1 MSKGNVLIMGNSGV
15 GKSTLVNA
23 VLGEEKAVT
32 SFGTEGMTKGIKI
45 YESENPEVPFRLIDT
60 QGFEP
65 AKFPHFEPETVRMVK
80 KWSKEQAKDG
90 NPDTDVSMIWFCI
103 DGTAAKLFPD
113 TVKNLLG
120 AVKIWKGT
128 PIIAVIT
135 KSYSKPDR
143 VKNIAMINEAFEK
156 ASKTVRPAAIIP
168 VVADAYYLDDV
179 NFAPPEGITD
189 LITKTNEL
197 LPEGIRAA
205 ASAVADYTLNRKR
218 FLAKGVVSGATAA
231 AAAIGAA
238 PLPLADAAVL
248 GPLEVGLINGIAK
261 IYGIGGKK
269 EQLELLKNTILEVGT
284 VSTAAKSLVSMI
296 KAIPGIGLGASVVNA
311 VVSGTIVAALG
322 IGSINVFEQIYLGQ
336 KSLDDIDWV
345 KKALESELGQTLI
358 EKVMAAIQNLTN
370 SSSAG
375 EIATVIID
383 AILGN
388 KKQ

>member
-120 AVKIWKGT
+120 TVKIWKGT

-231 AAAIGAA
+231 AAAIGAV

-261 IYGIGGKK
+261 IYGIGGQK
-269 EQLELLKNTILEVGT
+269 EQLELLKNTVLEVGT
-284 VSTAAKSLVSMI
+284 VSTAAKSIVSMI

-370 SSSAG
+370 SSSAT

-383 AILGN
+383 ALLGN

>member
-269 EQLELLKNTILEVGT
+269 EQLELLKNTALEVGT

>member
-1 MSKGNVLIMGNSGV
+1 MSIGNVLIMGNSGV

-45 YESENPEVPFRLIDT
+45 YESGNPEVPFRLIDT

-103 DGTAAKLFPD
+103 DGTAAKLFPE

-120 AVKIWKGT
+120 AVKLWKGA

-197 LPEGIRAA
+197 LPDGIRAA
-205 ASAVADYTLNRKR
+205 ASAVAEFTLNRKR
-218 FLAKGVVSGATAA
+218 MISIGVVTASTAGAVT
-231 AAAIGAA
+231 IGAV
-238 PLPLADAAVL
+238 PLPSDAILL
-248 GPLEVGLINGIAK
+248 GPLEVGLINGIAR
-261 IYGIGGKK
+261 IYGIGGEK
-269 EQLELLKNTILEVGT
+269 EQRELMKNTILEVVT
-284 VSTAAKSLVSMI
+284 VSGTAKKLVSLL
-296 KAIPGIGLGASVVNA
+296 KAIPGIGLAASLINA
-311 VVSGTIVAALG
+311 IVSGTIVAALG

-336 KSLDDIDWV
+336 KSIDDIDWI
-345 KKALESELGQTLI
+345 KKAMESELGQGLI
-358 EKVMAAIQNLTN
+358 EKVMAVIQDLSN
-370 SSSAG
+370 SSSAS
-375 EIATVIID
+375 EIAKTIID
-383 AILGN
+383 AILGT